1 MKKRIF
7 SFLTARCLC
16 LALLPTAVRAEN
28 NWESWTIFDGTNLN
42 LSDGSYYLGG
52 NVTMSGEITI
62 SGAVTFDLNG
72 YTLTC
77 NATDEDMFCVYDG
90 KTLTI
95 KDSGTD
101 GTIDGQNK
109 NCGFS
114 VSSGTLIL
122 ESSIVANCRDDDGD
136 GGAVDIGKD
145 CVFTMR
151 GGTISNCNAQHE
163 GVLYRKRGRL
173 KPSSF
178 FSSPCACRESLR
190 WPARAC
196 TPSRLRPTRPRCR

>member
-7 SFLTARCLC
+7 IFLTALCLC
-16 LALLPTAVRAEN
+16 LTLLPTAARAEN

-52 NVTMSGEITI
+52 NVTISGEITI

-77 NATDEDMFCVYDG
+77 NATDEDMLCVYDG

-122 ESSIVANCRDDDGD
+122 ESGIIANCRDDDGD

-151 GGTISNCNAQHE
+151 GGAISNCNVQHE
-163 GVLYRKRGRL
+163 GG
-173 KPSSF
+173 
-178 FSSPCACRESLR
+178 AI
-190 WPARAC
+190 
-196 TPSRLRPTRPRCR
+196 